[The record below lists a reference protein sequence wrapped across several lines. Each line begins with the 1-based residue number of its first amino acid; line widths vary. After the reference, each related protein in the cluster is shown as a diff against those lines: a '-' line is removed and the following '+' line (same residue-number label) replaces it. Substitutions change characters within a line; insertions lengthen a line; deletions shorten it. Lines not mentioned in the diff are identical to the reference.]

1 MGQPPDLSRGTVDK
15 SPAPGRSAHPRLPVP
30 YAGPMPTPA
39 ALICFCTC
47 PDAGTA
53 ERIATA
59 LVDERLAACV
69 NILPG
74 LRSIYRWQGKTE
86 TAEEVLLLAKTSAW
100 AYPALQ
106 DRLRALHPYELPELL
121 AVESASGLPEYLLW
135 VADETRRKD

>member
-1 MGQPPDLSRGTVDK
+1 MGQPQDLSRGVIDK
-15 SPAPGRSAHPRLPVP
+15 SQAAGRSAHPRLPVP

-47 PDAGTA
+47 PESGTA

-59 LVDERLAACV
+59 LVEERLAACV

-74 LRSIYRWQGKTE
+74 LRSIYRWQDRVE
-86 TAEEVLLLAKTSAW
+86 TADEVLLLIKTSAD

-106 DRLRALHPYELPELL
+106 DRLRELHPYELPELL
-121 AVESASGLPEYLLW
+121 AVESTSGLPAYLQW
-135 VADETRRKD
+135 VTDETRRKD

>member
-1 MGQPPDLSRGTVDK
+1 M
-15 SPAPGRSAHPRLPVP
+15 
-30 YAGPMPTPA
+30 TPA
-39 ALICFCTC
+39 LAPACIVYTTWPSLVEAEA
-47 PDAGTA
+47 AGRA
-53 ERIATA
+53 I
-59 LVDERLAACV
+59 VGDGLAACV

-86 TAEEVLLLAKTSAW
+86 TAEEVLLLAKTSAG

>member
-1 MGQPPDLSRGTVDK
+1 MGEPLILSRGRHVNR
-15 SPAPGRSAHPRLPVP
+15 PLP
-30 YAGPMPTPA
+30 YPMRVS

-74 LRSIYRWQGKTE
+74 VRSVYRWQDQVE
-86 TAEEVLLLAKTSAW
+86 RADEQLLLVKTM
-100 AYPALQ
+100 PEHFERMKT
-106 DRLRALHPYELPELL
+106 RLLELHPYELPEVL
-121 AVESASGLPEYLLW
+121 AVEADHGHPDYLLW
-135 VADETRRKD
+135 VAAQTRPDQTRSKD